1 MTKLCLPESF
11 KELLPKT
18 IVDCLNQVLGQ
29 AGAEA
34 VYKYLE
40 DKLHLKLDEVA
51 EKPGVFSASLERL
64 LGSVAPLIENLIL
77 RNLYSELGLK
87 LEEKEDYG
95 FKDYI
100 KELKSLVN
108 GKKINERKTT
118 ARSAKA
124 S

>member
-1 MTKLCLPESF
+1 MTKLCLRDSF

-18 IVDCLNQVLGQ
+18 IVDCLNQVLGK

-34 VYKYLE
+34 IYKYL
-40 DKLHLKLDEVA
+40 DNKLHLKLDEVA
-51 EKPGVFSASLERL
+51 EKPDVFSVSLERL
-64 LGSVAPLIENLIL
+64 LGSVAPFIENLIL

-108 GKKINERKTT
+108 GKKIT
-118 ARSAKA
+118 ARSPKA